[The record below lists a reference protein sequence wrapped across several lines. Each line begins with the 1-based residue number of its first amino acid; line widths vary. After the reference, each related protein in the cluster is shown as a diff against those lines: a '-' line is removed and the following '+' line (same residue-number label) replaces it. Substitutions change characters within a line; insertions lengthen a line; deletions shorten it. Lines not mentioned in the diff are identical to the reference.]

1 MGTIWVVGDA
11 DEIATIP
18 LSVSESYYTYGG
30 SVYGNETHA
39 PAVYHYF
46 DHETDECVAA
56 GGDGGDDVE
65 GDDDT
70 GEAGRRHRTGLP
82 R

>member
-39 PAVYHYF
+39 PAVNHYF
-46 DHETDECVAA
+46 DDQTDECVAA